1 MLLQLYNN
9 YCYFS
14 SDVNILL
21 DWHIITILDLFT
33 GTHVIALFFLSER
46 FLFQLRNRNQRTSF
60 HIMKFINDLVM
71 YRKVIIL
78 GVYEIHIYLEF
89 HSHLDL

>member
-1 MLLQLYNN
+1 MFLLLQLYN
-9 YCYFS
+9 CYFS
-14 SDVNILL
+14 RDVNILL
-21 DWHIITILDLFT
+21 DWHTILDLFT

-60 HIMKFINDLVM
+60 HIMKVINDLVM
-71 YRKVIIL
+71 YRNVIIL